1 MRAARGLL
9 AVAVLAAACA
19 VVAAVATANT
29 ITGGSAL
36 LGSGVSTISTC
47 ETSTLTF
54 PQRALDNTA
63 SHNVTSLKVS
73 TIDPACSGATLTV
86 TLESGTY
93 SIWCPVPG
101 HAAQGMKTSFSA
113 SGGSG
118 VSATTTSATTTD
130 SGGGG
135 AAWG

>member
-86 TLESGTY
+86 TLINSTGAGLLTA
-93 SIWCPVPG
+93 STTVP
-101 HAAQGMKTSFSA
+101 
-113 SGGSG
+113 
-118 VSATTTSATTTD
+118 TSATTTTATVTF
-130 SGGGG
+130 SGSAPAASVTGYAVALAG
-135 AAWG
+135 A